1 MKVCYNPIKSSNARF
16 LFAGDTFLMQLI
28 YALTMTYG
36 IEWNSKPS
44 QSDEVKKKK
53 DNISDSSESYPE
65 LLDLPAELLV
75 IILNKLGYQELRSIE
90 ASCSYLRYIHE
101 EIIYLITL
109 RFLFQGDDNRTPV
122 L

>member
-1 MKVCYNPIKSSNARF
+1 
-16 LFAGDTFLMQLI
+16 MQLI

-53 DNISDSSESYPE
+53 DNISDSSESHPE

-101 EIIYLITL
+101 DFIYLTL
-109 RFLFQGDDNRTPV
+109 KISFPGWW
-122 L
+122 